1 MPRRPVSQRTAQY
14 HPAVSCRQPAL
25 FVLISALCCASVA
38 AQPLEDHLVIVAPAA
53 PGGGWDQTARVLQ
66 QVIERRGLARIVEV
80 QNVPGAAGTIGLA
93 QFVHAGRSNTR
104 SLLITG
110 LVMLG
115 ATLWNDSPVSLAQ
128 ATPIARLTGEYEV
141 IAVPAASTIGDM
153 RQLLQV
159 FRERPEAF
167 AWGGGSA
174 GGTDHILA
182 GLIAE
187 AAGVDPRRVNY
198 VAFSGGGEAVA
209 ALLGGHVAAGISG
222 YSEFAP
228 HVRSGRLRAIAISSP
243 SWTPAINVPTI
254 RESGLNVEMVNWRGV
269 LGARG
274 LPDSDRVRLTTLVRE
289 AAHSPEWQRILAERE
304 WSNLY
309 LDGDELDAFLASE
322 TTRVTRV
329 VARLRGPAHG
339 APVVTGQRLVP
350 LVVLSGAALVFGAL
364 AAGGIRARRQVRP
377 DAPAANRR
385 AVVGVVLG
393 LVVFVIML
401 QPLGFTAAAAA
412 LFVLTANAFARP
424 STHRRRMWTLAIAI
438 VFAVIVDLAFTRGLD
453 LPLPAGTWFDS
464 SHRGSLTTWTR

>member
-1 MPRRPVSQRTAQY
+1 
-14 HPAVSCRQPAL
+14 VSCPRPILFAL
-25 FVLISALCCASVA
+25 VAALCRASVA
-38 AQPLEDHLVIVAPAA
+38 AQPPEDHLVIVAPAA

-93 QFVHAGRSNTR
+93 QFVNAGASNTR

-115 ATLWNDSPVSLAQ
+115 ATLWNDSPVSIAQ
-128 ATPIARLTGEYEV
+128 TTPIARLTGEYEV

-153 RQLLQV
+153 RQLVQV
-159 FRERPEAF
+159 FRARPEAF

-187 AAGVDPRRVNY
+187 AADVDPRRVNY
-198 VAFSGGGEAVA
+198 LAFSGGGEAVA

-228 HVRSGRLRAIAISSP
+228 HVLSGRLRAIAISSP
-243 SWTPAINVPTI
+243 SRTPAINVPTI
-254 RESGLNVEMVNWRGV
+254 HDSGLNVEIVNWRGV
-269 LGARG
+269 LGAGG
-274 LPDSDRVRLTTLVRE
+274 LSDADRVRLTTLVSE
-289 AAHSPEWQRILAERE
+289 AAHSPEWQRTLAERE
-304 WSNLY
+304 WSDLY
-309 LDGDELDAFLASE
+309 LDGAALDAFLASE
-322 TTRVTRV
+322 RTRVTRV
-329 VARLRGPAHG
+329 VARLRGPARG

-350 LVVLSGAALVFGAL
+350 LVVLIGAGLVFGAL
-364 AAGGIRARRQVRP
+364 AVGGIRAPRQVRP
-377 DAPAANRR
+377 DAPTANRQ
-385 AVVGVVLG
+385 AVAGVVLG
-393 LVVFVIML
+393 LVVFLVML

-412 LFVLTANAFARP
+412 LFVLTANAFAST
-424 STHRRRMWTLAIAI
+424 STHRRRMRTLALAT

-453 LPLPAGTWFDS
+453 LPLP
-464 SHRGSLTTWTR
+464 RGAWRLWTR

>member
-1 MPRRPVSQRTAQY
+1 MSYRR
-14 HPAVSCRQPAL
+14 AVL
-25 FVLISALCCASVA
+25 FALISALCCAGVA

-53 PGGGWDQTARVLQ
+53 PGGGWDQTARALQ
-66 QVIERRGLARIVEV
+66 QVVDRRGLARIVEV

-93 QFVHAGRSNTR
+93 QFVHAGSGNTG

-115 ATLWNDSPVSLAQ
+115 ATLWNDSPVSIAQ

-141 IAVPAASTIGDM
+141 IAVPAASAIRDM
-153 RQLLQV
+153 RQLVEV
-159 FRERPEAF
+159 FRQRPGAF

-228 HVRSGRLRAIAISSP
+228 HLRSGRLRAIAISSP
-243 SWTPAINVPTI
+243 SRTPGIDVPTI
-254 RESGLNVEMVNWRGV
+254 RDNGLNVEMVNWRGI
-269 LGARG
+269 LGAGG
-274 LPDSDRVRLTTLVRE
+274 LSTADRARLTTLVNQ

-304 WSNLY
+304 WSDLY
-309 LDGDELDAFLASE
+309 LDGAAFAAFLASE
-322 TTRVTRV
+322 NTRVTRV
-329 VARLRGPAHG
+329 VARLRGPARG
-339 APVVTGQRLVP
+339 TPVVTGQRLVP
-350 LVVLSGAALVFGAL
+350 LAVLVGATLVFGAL
-364 AAGGIRARRQVRP
+364 AVNGIRARQARSGTSTVSRG
-377 DAPAANRR
+377 
-385 AVVGVVLG
+385 AVGGVVLG
-393 LVVFVIML
+393 LVVFLIML
-401 QPLGFTAAAAA
+401 RPLGFMAAAAA
-412 LFVLTANAFARP
+412 LFVVTANAFASA
-424 STHRRRMWTLAIAI
+424 STHRRRMWTVAIAI

-453 LPLPAGTWFDS
+453 LPLPQSAW
-464 SHRGSLTTWTR
+464 RQWTR

>member
-1 MPRRPVSQRTAQY
+1 MSCPRAIPF
-14 HPAVSCRQPAL
+14 AL
-25 FVLISALCCASVA
+25 VSALCCASVA
-38 AQPLEDHLVIVAPAA
+38 AQPSEDHLVIVAPAA

-93 QFVHAGRSNTR
+93 QFVNAGATNTR

-115 ATLWNDSPVSLAQ
+115 ATLWNDSPVSIAQ

-141 IAVPAASTIGDM
+141 IAVPAASTIEDM
-153 RQLLQV
+153 RELVQV

-187 AAGVDPRRVNY
+187 AAGIDPRRVNY

-228 HVRSGRLRAIAISSP
+228 HVVSGRLRAIAISSP
-243 SWTPAINVPTI
+243 SRTPATKMPTI
-254 RESGLNVEMVNWRGV
+254 REAGLNVEMVNWRGV
-269 LGARG
+269 LGAGG
-274 LPDSDRVRLTTLVRE
+274 LSDPDRLRLTALVSQ
-289 AAHSPEWQRILAERE
+289 AAHSPEWQRIVAERE
-304 WSNLY
+304 WSDLY
-309 LDGDELDAFLASE
+309 LDGAGLDAFLASE
-322 TTRVTRV
+322 RTRVTRV
-329 VARLRGPAHG
+329 VARLRGPARG

-350 LVVLSGAALVFGAL
+350 LVVLIGAALVFGAL
-364 AAGGIRARRQVRP
+364 AAGGIRARRQVATDR
-377 DAPAANRR
+377 PAANRR
-385 AVVGVVLG
+385 AVGGVVLG
-393 LVVFVIML
+393 LVVFLFML
-401 QPLGFTAAAAA
+401 QPLGFTTAAAA
-412 LFVLTANAFARP
+412 LFVLAANAFAP
-424 STHRRRMWTLAIAI
+424 SSTHRRRMWTLAVAV
-438 VFAVIVDLAFTRGLD
+438 VFVVIVNLAFTRGLD
-453 LPLPAGTWFDS
+453 LPLPAGAA
-464 SHRGSLTTWTR
+464 WTR

>member
-1 MPRRPVSQRTAQY
+1 
-14 HPAVSCRQPAL
+14 VSCPRPIPLAL
-25 FVLISALCCASVA
+25 VSVLCCASVA
-38 AQPLEDHLVIVAPAA
+38 AQPPEDHLVIVAPAA

-93 QFVHAGRSNTR
+93 QFVNVGGGAGGEKTR

-115 ATLWNDSPVSLAQ
+115 ATLWNDSPVSIAQ

-141 IAVPAASTIGDM
+141 IAVPAASTISDM
-153 RQLLQV
+153 RQLVRV

-209 ALLGGHVAAGISG
+209 ALLGGHVATGISG

-228 HVRSGRLRAIAISSP
+228 HLHSGRLRAIAISSP
-243 SWTPAINVPTI
+243 SRTPAIDVPTI
-254 RESGLNVEMVNWRGV
+254 RESGLNVEIVNWRGV
-269 LGARG
+269 LGAGG
-274 LPDSDRVRLTTLVRE
+274 LSDSDRVRLTTLVSQ
-289 AAHSPEWQRILAERE
+289 AAHSPDWQRILAERE
-304 WSNLY
+304 WSDLY
-309 LDGDELDAFLASE
+309 LDGAGLDAFLASE
-322 TTRVTRV
+322 RSRVTRV
-329 VARLRGPAHG
+329 VARLRGPGRG

-350 LVVLSGAALVFGAL
+350 LVVLIGAALVFGAL
-364 AAGGIRARRQVRP
+364 AVGGIRVRRRARA
-377 DAPAANRR
+377 DAAPANRR
-385 AVVGVVLG
+385 AVAGAVLG
-393 LVVFVIML
+393 LIVFLLML
-401 QPLGFTAAAAA
+401 RPLGFTAAAAA
-412 LFVLTANAFARP
+412 LFVLTANAFAST
-424 STHRRRMWTLAIAI
+424 STHRRRMWTVAVAI
-438 VFAVIVDLAFTRGLD
+438 VFAVVVDLAFTRGLD
-453 LPLPAGTWFDS
+453 LPLP
-464 SHRGSLTTWTR
+464 RGAWRQWTR